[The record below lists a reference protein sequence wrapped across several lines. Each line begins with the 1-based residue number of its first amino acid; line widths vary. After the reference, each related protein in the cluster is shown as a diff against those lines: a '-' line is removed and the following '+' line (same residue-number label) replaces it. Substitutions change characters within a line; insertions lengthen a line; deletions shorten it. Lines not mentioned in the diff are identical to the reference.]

1 MSTERRRVLAG
12 DIGGTKT
19 TLALYTTEQGPRAP
33 VAQETFSSGDY
44 DSLEGIVDAFL
55 ADHDVEL
62 TRASFGVAGPVQD
75 GYATLTNLPWNVDA
89 ERLCDHLGGVP
100 VGVLNDLE
108 AIANALPFLTEKEC
122 HTLNAGSPDERG
134 NMAVIAPGTGLGEA
148 FVTWGGERYR
158 AHGSEGGH
166 ADFAPTTP
174 RQIAL
179 LQYLQEKFTHVSC
192 ERVCSGSGI
201 PNIYRFLRD
210 CGRADEPAWLT
221 DKLAQVDD
229 IAPVVINTALGD
241 GPSCT
246 LCDATLEMF
255 VSILG
260 AEAGNTALNVMA
272 TGGVYLGGGIP
283 PKILPALR
291 RPAFMEAFT
300 AKGRFADFM
309 QRIRV
314 RVIENTDVP
323 LLGAACY
330 GLHADFA

>member
-1 MSTERRRVLAG
+1 MSTARRCVLAG

-19 TLALYTTEQGPRAP
+19 ALALYTTEQRPREP
-33 VAQETFSSGDY
+33 VAQETFPSGDY
-44 DSLEGIVDAFL
+44 GSLEAIIDTFL

-62 TRASFGVAGPVQD
+62 TQTSLGVAGPVQD
-75 GYATLTNLPWNVDA
+75 GYATLINLPWNVDA
-89 ERLCDHLGGVP
+89 DNVRNHLGGVP

-108 AIANALPFLTEKEC
+108 AIANAVPFLTETEC

-148 FVTWGGERYR
+148 FVTWDGERYH

-174 RQIAL
+174 RQVAL
-179 LQYLQEKFTHVSC
+179 LQYLQERFDHVSY

-210 CGRADEPAWLT
+210 SAIAEEPGWLS

-229 IAPVVINTALGD
+229 IAPVVINTALDD

-246 LCDATLEMF
+246 LCDATLDMF
-255 VSILG
+255 LAILG
-260 AEAGNTALNVMA
+260 AEAGNTALNMLA

-291 RPAFMEAFT
+291 RPVFIEAFN
-300 AKGRFADFM
+300 AKGRFVEFM
-309 QRIRV
+309 HRIPIRV
-314 RVIENTDVP
+314 INNADLP

-330 GLHADFA
+330 GLYTNIG